1 MKALI
6 DTICDHSKFL
16 LYKLTNELFCVLL
29 ELIIYTICS
38 QLDRKKFMRAV
49 KLVLFNQI
57 VVGGAFT
64 VLLHPVYVWRGC
76 SFGPEL
82 PSFHWVLFE
91 IAIFTLVEEFG
102 FYYSHRY
109 AS

>member
-1 MKALI
+1 
-6 DTICDHSKFL
+6 
-16 LYKLTNELFCVLL
+16 
-29 ELIIYTICS
+29 
-38 QLDRKKFMRAV
+38 MRAV

-57 VVGGAFT
+57 VVGGAVT
-64 VLLHPVYVWRGC
+64 LVMHPVYVWRGC

-91 IAIFTLVEEFG
+91 ITIFTLVEEVG

-109 AS
+109 ESKDHFSQHAARRLHNQDM

>member
-1 MKALI
+1 
-6 DTICDHSKFL
+6 
-16 LYKLTNELFCVLL
+16 
-29 ELIIYTICS
+29 
-38 QLDRKKFMRAV
+38 MRAV

-109 AS
+109 ASKDHLVFLVQARIQGRRNG

>member
-1 MKALI
+1 
-6 DTICDHSKFL
+6 
-16 LYKLTNELFCVLL
+16 
-29 ELIIYTICS
+29 
-38 QLDRKKFMRAV
+38 MRAV

-57 VVGGAFT
+57 VVGGAVT
-64 VLLHPVYVWRGC
+64 LVMHPVYVWRGC

-91 IAIFTLVEEFG
+91 IAIFTLVEEVG

-109 AS
+109 VSLKNIESQRTAREITSLRHVKIPLIPKAMLDLWNYVM

>member
-1 MKALI
+1 VVFKY
-6 DTICDHSKFL
+6 F
-16 LYKLTNELFCVLL
+16 
-29 ELIIYTICS
+29 YTICS
-38 QLDRKKFMRAV
+38 QLDRKKVLRAV

-57 VVGGAFT
+57 VVGGAVT
-64 VLLHPVYVWRGC
+64 LLMHPVYVWRGC

-91 IAIFTLVEEFG
+91 IAIFTLVEEVG

-109 AS
+109 ASKDHFSQHVARR

>member
-1 MKALI
+1 
-6 DTICDHSKFL
+6 
-16 LYKLTNELFCVLL
+16 
-29 ELIIYTICS
+29 
-38 QLDRKKFMRAV
+38 MRAV

-57 VVGGAFT
+57 VVGGAVT
-64 VLLHPVYVWRGC
+64 LVMHPVYVWRGC

-91 IAIFTLVEEFG
+91 IAIFTLVEEVG

-109 AS
+109 VSKELLKIRHWWLKNKERKLDFWVRRKEIFGRH